1 MVRIYKNDIAYIVCE
16 VKIFKNDISIGTTNS
31 IINESYIKQII
42 KDPSDNST
50 IISLEGSFSII
61 VNENYDDFIIEFFRP
76 DPIAINKQLAEGKQN
91 KIGFNILIN
100 NIMRIVIFGIKDDS
114 LTSEEIKKSLS
125 KAFPNECGNIVAIET
140 SYIAGRENCES
151 QDSAFIRACKQL
163 CVVCGDPTE
172 EEAFRGAF
180 WKAFFVDKAIE
191 PIILKTVATGPRS
204 TREYNALKGMNAT
217 FLPKLAISALTTLN
231 EM

>member
-76 DPIAINKQLAEGKQN
+76 DPQV
-91 KIGFNILIN
+91 FNILIN